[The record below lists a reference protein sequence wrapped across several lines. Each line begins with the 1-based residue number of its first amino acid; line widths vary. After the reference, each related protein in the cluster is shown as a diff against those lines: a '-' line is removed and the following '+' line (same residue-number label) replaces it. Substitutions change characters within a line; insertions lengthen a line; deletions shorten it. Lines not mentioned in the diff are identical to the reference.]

1 MAALNST
8 MKIVHITA
16 GAGGRLCGS
25 CLHDNG
31 LVRSLRARGRDAIL
45 VPAYVPTTT
54 DEENVAIDRIVMGGV
69 NVWLE
74 EHVPLFRHL
83 PRCVDSTLGQLLDSR
98 WLLAWLSNRTGSTRA
113 ADLGPLTVST
123 LAGEQGH
130 QRKEVEKL
138 TAWLAE
144 DVKPD
149 VVHLSNALLV
159 GLARRVK
166 QASNARIVCSLSGED
181 IFIEQIPAPH
191 HARVRQ
197 LLRERAAD
205 VDRFV
210 SLNRSFARFM
220 ADYLD
225 VPEGRIAVIPHG
237 LDRAG
242 FPAGAPDLATRR
254 QARGGRLVVGFLARA
269 CPEKGLEQLV
279 RAIPLIARDRDVD
292 VLAAGAEVE
301 SERAYLSRC
310 LALAAELGVAD
321 RFRWLGQVDRPGKLR
336 LLESIDVFAMPTVFP
351 EAKGLPVIESMAAG
365 VPVVAPAHGTF
376 PELLDDERAG
386 LLHVPGDP
394 ADLALRVGT
403 LLDDVALASRC
414 GRHGHE
420 LSLTRHTA
428 DHMAAAHEDLY
439 SRLLGRPVGPP

>member
-1 MAALNST
+1 

-25 CLHDNG
+25 CLHDNA
-31 LVRSLRARGRDAIL
+31 LVRSLRARRLDAIL

-54 DEENVAIDRIVMGGV
+54 DEENIAIERIVMGGV

-74 EHVPLFRHL
+74 EYVPLFRQM
-83 PRCVDSTLGQLLDSR
+83 PRFLDSTLGRLLDSR
-98 WLLAWLSNRTGSTRA
+98 WLLAWLSSRTGSTRP
-113 ADLGPLTVST
+113 ADLGPLTAST

-138 TAWLAE
+138 AAWLAAE
-144 DVKPD
+144 VRPD

-166 QASNARIVCSLSGED
+166 QAAGARIICSLSGED

-191 HARVRQ
+191 YGRIRQ

-205 VDRFV
+205 VDQFV
-210 SLNRSFARFM
+210 ALNHSFAAFM

-225 VPEGRIAVIPHG
+225 VPIETISVIPHG
-237 LDRAG
+237 LDRKG
-242 FPAGAPDLATRR
+242 FPNTAPDLVARR
-254 QARGGRLVVGFLARA
+254 HARGGRLVVGSLARA

-279 RAIPLIARDRDVD
+279 RSLPLIVRERDVE
-292 VLAAGAEVE
+292 VLAAGAEVDAE
-301 SERAYLSRC
+301 QGYLRRC
-310 LALAAELGVAD
+310 LTLAEDLGVAD

-336 LLESIDVFAMPTVFP
+336 LLESIDVFAMPTLFP
-351 EAKGLPVIESMAAG
+351 EAKGIPVIEALAAG

-376 PELLDDERAG
+376 PELLDNERAG
-386 LLHVPGDP
+386 LLHAPGDP
-394 ADLALRVGT
+394 ADLAHAIVR
-403 LLDDVALASRC
+403 LLNDVELASRC

-420 LSLTRHTA
+420 RSLARHTA
-428 DHMAAAHEDLY
+428 DQMAAGHEDLY
-439 SRLLGRPVGPP
+439 TRALGSPS

>member
-1 MAALNST
+1 

-25 CLHDNG
+25 CLHDNA
-31 LVRSLRARGRDAIL
+31 LVRSLRTRGLDAIL

-54 DEENVAIDRIVMGGV
+54 DEENIAVERIVMGGV

-74 EHVPLFRHL
+74 EHVPLFRQM
-83 PRCVDSTLGQLLDSR
+83 PRFLDSTLGRLLDSR
-98 WLLAWLSNRTGSTRA
+98 WLLAWLSSRTGSTRP

-138 TAWLAE
+138 AAWLAAE
-144 DVKPD
+144 VRPD

-159 GLARRVK
+159 GLARRVREATGAK
-166 QASNARIVCSLSGED
+166 IICSLSGED

-191 HARVRQ
+191 YGRIRE

-205 VDRFV
+205 VQFV
-210 SLNRSFARFM
+210 ALNHSFAAFM
-220 ADYLD
+220 ADYLA
-225 VPEGRIAVIPHG
+225 VPIETISVIPHG
-237 LDRAG
+237 VDRTG
-242 FPAGAPDLATRR
+242 FPAAAPDLVARR
-254 QARGGRLVVGFLARA
+254 RARGGRLVVGSLARA

-279 RAIPLIARDRDVD
+279 RSLPLLARDRDVE
-292 VLAAGAEVE
+292 VLAAGAEVDAE
-301 SERAYLSRC
+301 QGYLRRC
-310 LALAAELGVAD
+310 LTLAEDLGVAE

-351 EAKGLPVIESMAAG
+351 EAKGIPVIEALAAG

-376 PELLDDERAG
+376 PELLDNERAG

-394 ADLALRVGT
+394 ADLARAIGS
-403 LLDDVALASRC
+403 LLDDAELASRF

-420 LSLTRHTA
+420 LSLARHTA
-428 DHMAAAHEDLY
+428 DQMAAAHEDLY
-439 SRLLGRPVGPP
+439 RRLLAAHSLSTVA

>member
-1 MAALNST
+1 

-25 CLHDNG
+25 CLHDNA
-31 LVRSLRARGRDAIL
+31 LVRSLRTRGLDAIL

-54 DEENVAIDRIVMGGV
+54 DEENIAIERIVMGGV

-74 EHVPLFRHL
+74 EHVPLFRQM
-83 PRCVDSTLGQLLDSR
+83 PRFLDNTLGRLLDSR
-98 WLLAWLSNRTGSTRA
+98 WLLAWLSSRTSSTRP
-113 ADLGPLTVST
+113 ADLGSLTAST

-138 TAWLAE
+138 AAWLAA
-144 DVKPD
+144 DVRPD

-166 QASNARIVCSLSGED
+166 QATGARIICSLSGED

-191 HARVRQ
+191 YGRIRE

-205 VDRFV
+205 VDQFV
-210 SLNRSFARFM
+210 SLNHSFAAFM

-225 VPEGRIAVIPHG
+225 VPIETISVIPHG
-237 LDRAG
+237 VDRAG
-242 FPAGAPDLATRR
+242 FPVVAPDLVARR
-254 QARGGRLVVGFLARA
+254 RARGGRLVVGSLARA

-279 RAIPLIARDRDVD
+279 RALPLLARDRDVE
-292 VLAAGAEVE
+292 VLAAGAEVDAE
-301 SERAYLSRC
+301 QGYLRRC
-310 LALAAELGVAD
+310 LTLAEELGVAD
-321 RFRWLGQVDRPGKLR
+321 RFRWLGQVDRPSKLR
-336 LLESIDVFAMPTVFP
+336 LLESIDVFAMPTLFP
-351 EAKGLPVIESMAAG
+351 EAKGIPVIEALAAG

-376 PELLDDERAG
+376 PELLDNERAG
-386 LLHVPGDP
+386 LLHAPGDS
-394 ADLALRVGT
+394 ADLARVIGR
-403 LLDDVALASRC
+403 LLDDEPLASRC

-420 LSLTRHTA
+420 LSLARHTA
-428 DHMAAAHEDLY
+428 DQMAAGHGNLY
-439 SRLLGRPVGPP
+439 MRLLAVTGQSTRA

>member
-1 MAALNST
+1 

-25 CLHDNG
+25 CLHDNA
-31 LVRSLRARGRDAIL
+31 LVRGLRARGCDAIL

-54 DEENVAIDRIVMGGV
+54 DEDNVAIDRIVMGGV

-74 EHVPLFRHL
+74 EHVPLFRQM
-83 PRCVDSTLGQLLDSR
+83 PRFLDSILGRLLDSR
-98 WLLAWLSNRTGSTRA
+98 WLLVWLSSRTGSTRP
-113 ADLGPLTVST
+113 ADLGPLTAST

-138 TAWLAE
+138 AAWLAAE
-144 DVKPD
+144 VRPD

-159 GLARRVK
+159 GLARRVREATGAK
-166 QASNARIVCSLSGED
+166 IICSLSGED

-191 HARVRQ
+191 YGRIRQ

-205 VDRFV
+205 VDQFV
-210 SLNRSFARFM
+210 ALNHSFAAFM
-220 ADYLD
+220 ADYLA
-225 VPEGRIAVIPHG
+225 VPIETISVIPHG
-237 LDRAG
+237 VDRTG
-242 FPAGAPDLATRR
+242 FPAAAPDLVARR
-254 QARGGRLVVGFLARA
+254 RARGGRLVVGSLARA

-279 RAIPLIARDRDVD
+279 RSLPLLARDRDVE
-292 VLAAGAEVE
+292 VLAAGAEVDAE
-301 SERAYLSRC
+301 QGYLRRC
-310 LALAAELGVAD
+310 LTLAEDLGVAE

-351 EAKGLPVIESMAAG
+351 EAKGIPVIEALAAG

-376 PELLDDERAG
+376 PELLDNERAG

-394 ADLALRVGT
+394 ADLARAIGS
-403 LLDDVALASRC
+403 LLDDAELASRF

-420 LSLTRHTA
+420 LSLARHTA
-428 DHMAAAHEDLY
+428 DQMAAAHEDLY
-439 SRLLGRPVGPP
+439 RRLLAAHSLSTVA

>member
-1 MAALNST
+1 

-25 CLHDNG
+25 CLHDNA
-31 LVRSLRARGRDAIL
+31 LVRSLRTRGLDAIL

-54 DEENVAIDRIVMGGV
+54 DEENIAIERIVMGGV

-74 EHVPLFRHL
+74 EHVPLFRQM
-83 PRCVDSTLGQLLDSR
+83 PRFLDNTLGRLLDSR
-98 WLLAWLSNRTGSTRA
+98 WLLAWLSSRTSSTRP
-113 ADLGPLTVST
+113 ADLGSLTAST

-138 TAWLAE
+138 AAWLAA
-144 DVKPD
+144 DVRPD

-166 QASNARIVCSLSGED
+166 QSTGARIICSLSGED

-191 HARVRQ
+191 YGRIRE

-205 VDRFV
+205 VDQFV
-210 SLNRSFARFM
+210 SLNHSFAAFM

-225 VPEGRIAVIPHG
+225 VPIETISVIPHG
-237 LDRAG
+237 VDRAG
-242 FPAGAPDLATRR
+242 FPVVAPDLVARR
-254 QARGGRLVVGFLARA
+254 RARGGRLVVGSLARA

-279 RAIPLIARDRDVD
+279 RALPLLARDRDVE
-292 VLAAGAEVE
+292 VLAAGAEVDAE
-301 SERAYLSRC
+301 QGYLRRC
-310 LALAAELGVAD
+310 LTLAEELGVAD
-321 RFRWLGQVDRPGKLR
+321 RFRWLGQVDRPSKLR
-336 LLESIDVFAMPTVFP
+336 LLESIDVFAMPTLFP
-351 EAKGLPVIESMAAG
+351 EAKGIPVIEALAAG

-376 PELLDDERAG
+376 PELLDNERAG
-386 LLHVPGDP
+386 LLHAPGDS
-394 ADLALRVGT
+394 ADLARVIGR
-403 LLDDVALASRC
+403 LLDDEPLASRC

-420 LSLTRHTA
+420 LSLARHTA
-428 DHMAAAHEDLY
+428 DQMAAGHGNLY
-439 SRLLGRPVGPP
+439 MRLLAVTGQSTKA

>member
-1 MAALNST
+1 

-25 CLHDNG
+25 CLHDNT

-54 DEENVAIDRIVMGGV
+54 DEENVAGQRIVMGGV
-69 NVWLE
+69 NVWLQQ
-74 EHVPLFRHL
+74 HVPPFRHT
-83 PRCVDSTLGQLLDSR
+83 PRFLDALLDRVLDSR
-98 WLLAWLSNRTGSTRA
+98 QLLAWLSSRTGSTRP

-123 LAGEQGH
+123 LAGERGH

-138 TAWLAE
+138 ARWLAA
-144 DVKPD
+144 DVRPD
-149 VVHLSNALLV
+149 VVHLSNVLLV

-166 QASNARIVCSLSGED
+166 QATGASVVASLSGED
-181 IFIEQIPAPH
+181 IFIEQIPQPH
-191 HARVRQ
+191 YSRVRA

-205 VDRFV
+205 VDHFV
-210 SLNRSFARFM
+210 ALNGSFARFM
-220 ADYLD
+220 AAYLD
-225 VPEGRIAVIPHG
+225 VPPDRITVIPHG

-242 FPAGAPDLATRR
+242 FPATAPDLAARR
-254 QARGGRLVVGFLARA
+254 RARAGRLRVGFLARA

-279 RAIPLIARDRDVD
+279 RALPLVAKHRDVE
-292 VLAAGAEVE
+292 VLAAGAEIE
-301 SERAYLSRC
+301 SESGYLTMCRG
-310 LALAAELGVAD
+310 LAAELGVAG
-321 RFRWLGQVDRPGKLR
+321 RFSWLGQVDRPAKLR

-351 EAKGLPVIESMAAG
+351 EAKGIPVVEALAAG

-386 LLHVPGDP
+386 LLHAAGDP
-394 ADLALRVGT
+394 ADLARVIGR
-403 LLDDVALASRC
+403 LLDDESLAVRC

-420 LSLTRHTA
+420 LSLARHTA
-428 DHMAAAHEDLY
+428 DRMAAAHEELY
-439 SRLLGRPVGPP
+439 ARLSGGASA

>member
-1 MAALNST
+1 

-25 CLHDNG
+25 CLHDNA
-31 LVRSLRARGRDAIL
+31 LVRGLRARGCDAIL

-54 DEENVAIDRIVMGGV
+54 DEDNVAIDRIVMGGV

-74 EHVPLFRHL
+74 EHVPLFRQM
-83 PRCVDSTLGQLLDSR
+83 PRFLDSILGRLLDSR
-98 WLLAWLSNRTGSTRA
+98 WLLVWLSSRTGSTRP
-113 ADLGPLTVST
+113 ADLGPLTAST

-138 TAWLAE
+138 AAWLAAE
-144 DVKPD
+144 VRPD

-166 QASNARIVCSLSGED
+166 QATGARIVCSLSGED
-181 IFIEQIPAPH
+181 IFIEQIPSPH
-191 HARVRQ
+191 YARIRQ

-205 VDRFV
+205 VDQFV
-210 SLNRSFARFM
+210 ALNRSFARFM
-220 ADYLD
+220 AGYLD
-225 VPEGRIAVIPHG
+225 VPEEKITVIPHG
-237 LDRAG
+237 LDRTG
-242 FPAGAPDLATRR
+242 FPNTAPDLSARR
-254 QARGGRLVVGFLARA
+254 RARGGRLVVGFLARA

-279 RAIPLIARDRDVD
+279 RSLPLLARDHDVE
-292 VLAAGAEVE
+292 VLAAGAEVD
-301 SERAYLSRC
+301 SEHSYRAQC
-310 LALAAELGVAD
+310 LAVAAELGVAD

-351 EAKGLPVIESMAAG
+351 EAKGIPVIEAMAAG
-365 VPVVAPAHGTF
+365 VPIVAPAHGTF

-386 LLHVPGDP
+386 LLHAPGDP
-394 ADLALRVGT
+394 ADLARVIGR
-403 LLDDVALASRC
+403 LLDDVDLASRY
-414 GRHGHE
+414 GRHGHA

-428 DHMAAAHEDLY
+428 DQMAAAHEELY
-439 SRLLGRPVGPP
+439 ARLLVAPGRSTDA

>member
-1 MAALNST
+1 

-25 CLHDNG
+25 CLHDNA
-31 LVRSLRARGRDAIL
+31 LVRSLRTRGLDAIL

-54 DEENVAIDRIVMGGV
+54 DEENIAIERIVMGGV

-74 EHVPLFRHL
+74 EHVPLFRQM
-83 PRCVDSTLGQLLDSR
+83 PRFLDSTLGRLLDSR
-98 WLLAWLSNRTGSTRA
+98 WLLAWLSSRTGSTRP

-138 TAWLAE
+138 AAWLAAE
-144 DVKPD
+144 VRPD

-159 GLARRVK
+159 GLARRVRAATGAK
-166 QASNARIVCSLSGED
+166 IICSLSGED

-191 HARVRQ
+191 YGRIRE

-205 VDRFV
+205 VDQFV
-210 SLNRSFARFM
+210 ALNHSFAAFM
-220 ADYLD
+220 ADYLA
-225 VPEGRIAVIPHG
+225 VPIETISVIPHG
-237 LDRAG
+237 VDRTG
-242 FPAGAPDLATRR
+242 FPAVAPDLVARR
-254 QARGGRLVVGFLARA
+254 RARGGRLVVGSLARA

-279 RAIPLIARDRDVD
+279 RSLLLIARERDVE
-292 VLAAGAEVE
+292 VLAAGAEVDAE
-301 SERAYLSRC
+301 QGYLRRC
-310 LALAAELGVAD
+310 LTLAEELGVAD

-351 EAKGLPVIESMAAG
+351 EAKGIPVIEASATG

-376 PELLDDERAG
+376 PELLDNERAG
-386 LLHVPGDP
+386 LLHAPGDP
-394 ADLALRVGT
+394 ADLARAIGR
-403 LLDDVALASRC
+403 LLDDEELASRC

-420 LSLTRHTA
+420 LSLARHTA
-428 DHMAAAHEDLY
+428 DQMAAGHEDLY
-439 SRLLGRPVGPP
+439 TRVLANPGRSTVA

>member
-1 MAALNST
+1 

-25 CLHDNG
+25 CLHDNA
-31 LVRSLRARGRDAIL
+31 LVRSLRTRGLDAIL

-54 DEENVAIDRIVMGGV
+54 DEENIAIERIVMGGV

-74 EHVPLFRHL
+74 EHVPLFRQM
-83 PRCVDSTLGQLLDSR
+83 PRFLDNTLGRLLDSR
-98 WLLAWLSNRTGSTRA
+98 WLLAWLSSRTSSTRP
-113 ADLGPLTVST
+113 ADLGSLTAST

-138 TAWLAE
+138 AAWLAA
-144 DVKPD
+144 DVRPD

-166 QASNARIVCSLSGED
+166 QATGARIICSLSGED

-191 HARVRQ
+191 YGRIRE

-205 VDRFV
+205 VDQFV
-210 SLNRSFARFM
+210 SLNHSFAAFM

-225 VPEGRIAVIPHG
+225 VPIETISVIPHG
-237 LDRAG
+237 VDRAG
-242 FPAGAPDLATRR
+242 FPVVAPDLVARR
-254 QARGGRLVVGFLARA
+254 RARGGRLVVGSLARA

-279 RAIPLIARDRDVD
+279 RALPLLARDRDVE
-292 VLAAGAEVE
+292 VLAAGAEVDAE
-301 SERAYLSRC
+301 QGYLRRC
-310 LALAAELGVAD
+310 LTLAEELGVAE
-321 RFRWLGQVDRPGKLR
+321 RFRWLGQVDRPSKLR
-336 LLESIDVFAMPTVFP
+336 LLESIDVFAMPTLFP
-351 EAKGLPVIESMAAG
+351 EAKGIPVIEALAAG

-376 PELLDDERAG
+376 PELLDNERAG
-386 LLHVPGDP
+386 LLHAPGDS
-394 ADLALRVGT
+394 ADLARVIGR
-403 LLDDVALASRC
+403 LLDDEPLASRC

-420 LSLTRHTA
+420 LSLARHTA
-428 DHMAAAHEDLY
+428 DQMAAGHGNLY
-439 SRLLGRPVGPP
+439 MRLLAVTGQSTRA